1 MALTQPFR
9 SAPRAQTLR
18 VRGHALAGA
27 LAGWVLGTAAQL
39 QQSALWP
46 ATGYGAL
53 AAAALVVLAQA
64 LRLGARAAG
73 PRPGNGSLAL
83 LWLLAAA
90 LAAFAATGWRAQ
102 LPWAQ
107 PIDPALEGR
116 DLRLTGTVAGMPQRG
131 QAGWRFGF
139 DVHEALLDGQPVRL
153 PPHVQLSWYR
163 PSPAT
168 GGRAGLGDEDLA
180 DAGNAATE
188 ALAPATHAWPPDLRA
203 GQRWQ
208 LTARLK
214 AAHGSL
220 NPHGFDLELW
230 LWEQGVRATG
240 YVRTGARTPPPVR
253 LAEGGWSV
261 QRWRQSVRDRILAR
275 VPADAGTASQAD
287 SKTDSKTDRA
297 AAHAGIV
304 AALVTGDQ
312 RVIERADWD
321 SFRATGVAHLMAISG
336 LHITMFAWL
345 AVALV
350 GGLWRRLGRWCGPGR
365 ANPCLWLPAPTAA
378 WLGGVALAAGYAL
391 FSGWGVPAQRTV
403 LMLACFAAL
412 KVAGLRWP
420 WWLGWLLACAVVLA
434 ADPWALWQP
443 GFWLSFVAVAILFA
457 SSADAGTATETTAAA
472 QDAGAKPPGAARRAT
487 RQGAAYARRLL
498 REQAVVTLA
507 LTPLSLLLFGQASL
521 VGLLANL
528 VAIPWITLLVTP
540 LALMGVLWPPLWDV
554 AGWALAP
561 LTALLHALAAWPW
574 ASVHMA
580 SAPLPL
586 GVAAVVGG
594 VLLALRWPWALRL
607 CGVPLVLALLLWQP
621 ARPAPGQFELLAA
634 DVGQGSAVI
643 VRTARHT
650 LLYDAGPRYSAHSD
664 AGQRVLLPLLRALGE
679 RVDMLV
685 LSHRDSDHAGGAP
698 ALLRA
703 WPRAGLL
710 SSIEDGHPL
719 QAGRTPMRC
728 QAGQSWQWDGVHFEL
743 LHPQPADYANAA
755 LGPNQLSCVLRVRAA
770 GPQGQAALLTGDI
783 DTAQERALLARH
795 GAAALRAQLLLAPHH
810 GSRTS
815 SSAALLDAVQPR
827 WALVQAG
834 YLNRFRHPAPQVMAR
849 YAERGIA
856 VRTSPACGAMRWHS
870 ARPEALV
877 CERERAARYWHHRPG
892 AGGTTEPDGS

>member
-1 MALTQPFR
+1 MALDQPLSR
-9 SAPRAQTLR
+9 PLAATLR
-18 VRGHALAGA
+18 QRGHALAGA
-27 LAGWVLGTAAQL
+27 LAGWVLGTALQL
-39 QQSALWP
+39 QQSTLWP
-46 ATGYGAL
+46 AAVNAALAVAAAVLAAASGRAMRRQGARSALALALPWLLAGAL
-53 AAAALVVLAQA
+53 AALAVT
-64 LRLGARAAG
+64 GARAQW
-73 PRPGNGSLAL
+73 RLSQ
-83 LWLLAAA
+83 A
-90 LAAFAATGWRAQ
+90 LA
-102 LPWAQ
+102 
-107 PIDPALEGR
+107 PALEGR
-116 DLRLTGTVAGMPQRG
+116 DLLLTGTVADMPQRS
-131 QAGWRFGF
+131 ALGWRLVF
-139 DVHEALLDGQPVRL
+139 DVDSAYLDGAPVPL
-153 PPHVQLSWYR
+153 PPRLLLSWYR
-163 PSPAT
+163 QAWGAAPE
-168 GGRAGLGDEDLA
+168 AGQGED
-180 DAGNAATE
+180 AAQSAE
-188 ALAPATHAWPPDLRA
+188 PGAWPLDLRA

-208 LTARLK
+208 FTARLK

-220 NPHGFDLELW
+220 NPKGFDVELW

-240 YVRTGARTPPPVR
+240 YVRTGPRAAPPQR
-253 LAEGGWSV
+253 LSPGRCALAC
-261 QRWRQSVRDRILAR
+261 WRQAVRDRILDSAAR
-275 VPADAGTASQAD
+275 HDDGAQARAGV
-287 SKTDSKTDRA
+287 
-297 AAHAGIV
+297 V

-312 RVIERADWD
+312 RVIERADWE

-345 AVALV
+345 AVAVV

-378 WLGGVALAAGYAL
+378 WMGGVALAAGYAL

-403 LMLACFAAL
+403 LMLACFAVL

-420 WWLGWLLACAVVLA
+420 WWLAWLLAAAVVLA

-457 SSADAGTATETTAAA
+457 SSAGEGLGQRAAA
-472 QDAGAKPPGAARRAT
+472 GGPDMPAPGAASRSMRS
-487 RQGAAYARRLL
+487 GAAYVRRLL

-507 LTPLSLLLFGQASL
+507 LTPLSLILFGQASL

-528 VAIPWITLLVTP
+528 IAIPWITLLVTP
-540 LALMGVLWPPLWDV
+540 LSLLGVLWAPLWAV

-561 LTALLHALAAWPW
+561 LMALLHALADWPW
-574 ASVHMA
+574 ASLHMA

-586 GVAAVVGG
+586 GVAAVAGG

-607 CGVPLVLALLLWQP
+607 AGVPLVLPLLLWQP
-621 ARPAPGQFELLAA
+621 ARPPLGQFELLAA

-664 AGQRVLLPLLRALGE
+664 AGQRVLLPLLRALGD
-679 RVDMLV
+679 RVDMLL

-703 WPRAGLL
+703 WPRATLL
-710 SSIEDGHPL
+710 SSIENGHPL
-719 QAGRTPMRC
+719 QAGRTAMRC
-728 QAGQSWQWDGVHFEL
+728 QAGQRWQWDGVQFEL
-743 LHPQPADYANAA
+743 LHPQPADYAQAA

-783 DTAQERALLARH
+783 DTAQERALVARH
-795 GAAALRAQLLLAPHH
+795 TPGALRAQVLLVPHH

-834 YLNRFRHPAPQVMAR
+834 YRNRFNHPSPQVTAR
-849 YAERGIA
+849 YAARGIA
-856 VRTSPACGAMRWHS
+856 VRASPTCGAMRWHS
-870 ARPEALV
+870 AQPEALV
-877 CERERAARYWHHRPG
+877 CERERAARYWHHPG
-892 AGGTTEPDGS
+892 AAGAQAAEAAF